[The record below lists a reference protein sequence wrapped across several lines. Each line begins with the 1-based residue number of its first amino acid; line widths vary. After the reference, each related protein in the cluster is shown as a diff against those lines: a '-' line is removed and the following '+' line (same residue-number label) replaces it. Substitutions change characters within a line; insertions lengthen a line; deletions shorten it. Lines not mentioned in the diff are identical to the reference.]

1 MSRLASWLLLGITAL
16 SGAAA
21 KADTPAATGATPAQP
36 ARASPCAAEA
46 FRQFDFWAG
55 QWQVDDATG
64 KSAGRNSITIEQG
77 GCVLVERWTSDA
89 GGTGLSIN
97 YYDPQAK
104 RWTQQWVGLGL
115 LLTMHGALRDGA
127 MVLEGP
133 LQYLATG
140 RVTRLRG
147 TWSSLPDGRVRQHF
161 EESPDEG
168 RPWTEWF
175 DGYYR
180 RSAAP

>member
-1 MSRLASWLLLGITAL
+1 MLRFAKWLLPGIATLA
-16 SGAAA
+16 GAAA
-21 KADTPAATGATPAQP
+21 TAGTPATSATPAQP
-36 ARASPCAAEA
+36 ARASPCAAQD

-55 QWQVDDATG
+55 EWQVDDATG
-64 KSAGRNSITIEQG
+64 KPAGHNSITIEQG
-77 GCVLVERWTSDA
+77 GCVLVERWASAA

-97 YYDPQAK
+97 YYDPRAK
-104 RWTQQWVGLGL
+104 RWTQHWVGLGL

-147 TWSSLPDGRVRQHF
+147 RWSSLPDGRVRQHF
-161 EESPDEG
+161 EESADDG
-168 RPWTEWF
+168 RTWTDWF